1 MLEGKEWN
9 DGGMKTLIR
18 IIITGAAIW
27 LATWLLPG
35 MELVGA
41 DGSWPTVGVLAVTA
55 IVFGL
60 VNVFV
65 KSIIKVLAFPLYI
78 LTLGLLAL
86 VVNALM
92 LMLASWLTGFLPW
105 GFTIDNFGTAVLGAL
120 VIGIATFLLNIF
132 FGVPARTASKAV
144 SRR

>member
-1 MLEGKEWN
+1 MQ
-9 DGGMKTLIR
+9 TLIR

-41 DGSWPTVGVLAVTA
+41 DGFWPTVGVLTVAA

-60 VNVFV
+60 VNAVV
-65 KSIIKVLAFPLYI
+65 KSVIKVLAFPLYI

-92 LMLASWLTGFLPW
+92 LMLAAWLTSYLPW
-105 GFTIDNFGTAVLGAL
+105 GFTIDSFGTAVLGAL
-120 VIGIATFLLNIF
+120 IIAIATFLLNIF
-132 FGVPARTASKAV
+132 FGVPAKTASKAV

>member
-1 MLEGKEWN
+1 MQ
-9 DGGMKTLIR
+9 TLIR

-35 MELVGA
+35 MELVGS
-41 DGSWPTVGVLAVTA
+41 DGFWPTVGVLAVVA
-55 IVFGL
+55 VVFGL
-60 VNVFV
+60 VNAFV
-65 KSIIKVLAFPLYI
+65 KSVVKVLAFPLYI
-78 LTLGLLAL
+78 LTLGLLAI

-92 LMLASWLTGFLPW
+92 LMLAAWLTGFLPW

-120 VIGIATFLLNIF
+120 IIALATFFLNIF
-132 FGVPARTASKAV
+132 FGVPARTAHKAV

>member
-1 MLEGKEWN
+1 
-9 DGGMKTLIR
+9 MKTLIR

-35 MELVGA
+35 MKLVGA
-41 DGSWPTVGVLAVTA
+41 DGFWPTVGVLAVTA

>member
-1 MLEGKEWN
+1 
-9 DGGMKTLIR
+9 MKTLIR

-41 DGSWPTVGVLAVTA
+41 DGFWPTVGVLAVTA

>member
-1 MLEGKEWN
+1 MQ
-9 DGGMKTLIR
+9 TLIR

-41 DGSWPTVGVLAVTA
+41 DGFWPTVGVLAVVA

-60 VNVFV
+60 VNAFV
-65 KSIIKVLAFPLYI
+65 KSVVKVLAFPLYI
-78 LTLGLLAL
+78 LTLGLLAI

-92 LMLASWLTGFLPW
+92 LMLTSWITGFLPW
-105 GFTIDNFGTAVLGAL
+105 GFTLDNFGTAVLGAL
-120 VIGIATFLLNIF
+120 VIAVATFFLNIV
-132 FGVPARTASKAV
+132 FGVPAKSAQRAV
-144 SRR
+144 SKR

>member
-1 MLEGKEWN
+1 MQ
-9 DGGMKTLIR
+9 TLIR

-41 DGSWPTVGVLAVTA
+41 EGFWPTVGVLAVVA

-65 KSIIKVLAFPLYI
+65 KSVVKVLAFPLYI
-78 LTLGLLAL
+78 LTLGLLAI

-120 VIGIATFLLNIF
+120 IIAIATFFLNLF
-132 FGVPARTASKAV
+132 FGVPAKSAQRAV
-144 SRR
+144 SKR

>member
-1 MLEGKEWN
+1 MQ
-9 DGGMKTLIR
+9 TLIR

-41 DGSWPTVGVLAVTA
+41 DDFWTTVGVLAVVA

-60 VNVFV
+60 VNMVV
-65 KSIIKVLAFPLYI
+65 KSVVKVLAFPLYI
-78 LTLGLLAL
+78 LTLGLLAI

-105 GFTIDNFGTAVLGAL
+105 GFTLDNFGTAVLGAL
-120 VIGIATFLLNIF
+120 IIAVASFLLNIF
-132 FGVPARTASKAV
+132 FGVPAKSAQRAISK
-144 SRR
+144 R

>member
-1 MLEGKEWN
+1 MQ
-9 DGGMKTLIR
+9 TLVR

-41 DGSWPTVGVLAVTA
+41 DGFWPTVGVLAVVA
-55 IVFGL
+55 LVFGL

-65 KSIIKVLAFPLYI
+65 KSIVKVLAFPLYI
-78 LTLGLLAL
+78 LTLGLLGL

-92 LMLASWLTGFLPW
+92 LMLAAWLTGYLPW
-105 GFTIDNFGTAVLGAL
+105 GFTIDNFGTAVLGGLIIA
-120 VIGIATFLLNIF
+120 VATFLLNIF
-132 FGVPARTASKAV
+132 FKVPAKAAQRSV

>member
-1 MLEGKEWN
+1 MQ
-9 DGGMKTLIR
+9 TLIR
-18 IIITGAAIW
+18 IAITGAAIW

-41 DGSWPTVGVLAVTA
+41 DGFWPTIGVLAVVA
-55 IVFGL
+55 VVFGL
-60 VNVFV
+60 VNTFV
-65 KSIIKVLAFPLYI
+65 KSVVKVLAFPLYL

-92 LMLASWLTGFLPW
+92 LMLASWLTGHLPW

-120 VIGIATFLLNIF
+120 VIAVATFFLNIF
-132 FGVPARTASKAV
+132 FGVPARTAHRATQ
-144 SRR
+144 RR

>member
-1 MLEGKEWN
+1 MQ
-9 DGGMKTLIR
+9 TLIR

-41 DGSWPTVGVLAVTA
+41 DEFWPTIGVLAVAA

-60 VNVFV
+60 VNAFV
-65 KSIIKVLAFPLYI
+65 KSVIKVLAFPLYI

-92 LMLASWLTGFLPW
+92 LMLAAWLTSYLPW

-120 VIGIATFLLNIF
+120 IIAIATFLLNIF

>member
-1 MLEGKEWN
+1 
-9 DGGMKTLIR
+9 MKTLIR

-27 LATWLLPG
+27 LATLLLPG

-41 DGSWPTVGVLAVTA
+41 DGFWPTVGVLAVTA

>member
-1 MLEGKEWN
+1 MQI
-9 DGGMKTLIR
+9 LIR

-35 MELVGA
+35 MELFGA
-41 DGSWPTVGVLAVTA
+41 GEFWPTIGVLAVAA

-60 VNVFV
+60 VNAFV
-65 KSIIKVLAFPLYI
+65 KSIVKVLAFPLYI

-92 LMLASWLTGFLPW
+92 LMLTAWITSYLPW

-120 VIGIATFLLNIF
+120 IIAVATFLLNIF
-132 FGVPARTASKAV
+132 FKVPAQSAQRAV
-144 SRR
+144 TRR

>member
-1 MLEGKEWN
+1 MQ
-9 DGGMKTLIR
+9 TLIR

-41 DGSWPTVGVLAVTA
+41 DGFWPTVGVLTVAA

-60 VNVFV
+60 VNAVV
-65 KSIIKVLAFPLYI
+65 KSVIKVLAFPLYI

-92 LMLASWLTGFLPW
+92 LMLAAWLTSYLPW

-120 VIGIATFLLNIF
+120 IIAIATFLLNIF
-132 FGVPARTASKAV
+132 FGVPAKTASKAV

>member
-1 MLEGKEWN
+1 MQ
-9 DGGMKTLIR
+9 TLIR

-27 LATWLLPG
+27 LAVWLLPG
-35 MELVGA
+35 LEL
-41 DGSWPTVGVLAVTA
+41 DGPQEFWPTVGVLAIVA

-65 KSIIKVLAFPLYI
+65 KSVVKVLAFPLYI
-78 LTLGLLAL
+78 LTLGLLAI

-92 LMLASWLTGFLPW
+92 LMLTAWLTSFLPW
-105 GFTIDNFGTAVLGAL
+105 TLTIDNFGTAVLGAL
-120 VIGIATFLLNIF
+120 VIAVATFLLNIF
-132 FGVPARTASKAV
+132 FGVPAKSAQRAV